1 MDGKPYLVG
10 ITGGSASG
18 KTLFLKSLK
27 EKFGPE
33 EICFISQDD
42 YYKPLDQQVRDEN
55 GEVNFDL
62 PESVDLLRFH
72 ADLLNL
78 AAGKTIKKQSYNFNN
93 PNEPVEWL
101 DFKPA
106 PIIIIEGLFI
116 FYYNDIFD
124 MLSLKLFVDA
134 DEDLKLKRRL
144 QRDVTERN
152 IPQDLVLYQWQYHVQ
167 PAFQKYLSPYR
178 EMADIII
185 LNNSHFTTSL
195 QVVENHFKTL
205 LANSKIQTG

>member
-27 EKFGPE
+27 EKFGAD

-62 PESVDLLRFH
+62 PESVDLPRFH

-101 DFKPA
+101 DFNPA

-134 DEDLKLKRRL
+134 DEDLKLQRRL

-205 LANSKIQTG
+205 LAETKIQTG

>member
-1 MDGKPYLVG
+1 MDNKPYLVG

-27 EKFGPE
+27 EKFSSA

-42 YYKPLDQQVRDEN
+42 YYKPLDQQTKDEN

-62 PESVDLLRFH
+62 PEAIDLDRFH
-72 ADLLNL
+72 ADLMNL
-78 AAGKTIKKQSYNFNN
+78 AKGRTIKKQSYNFNN
-93 PNEPVEWL
+93 PNAEVEWL
-101 DFKPA
+101 DFVPA

-116 FYYNDIFD
+116 FHYTDIFD
-124 MLSLKLFVDA
+124 LLALKLFVDA
-134 DEDLKLKRRL
+134 DDEIKFRRRL
-144 QRDVTERN
+144 QRDVKERN
-152 IPQDLVLYQWQYHVQ
+152 IPYDTVVYQWQYHVQ
-167 PAFQKYLSPYR
+167 PAFNKYLAPYK

-185 LNNSHFTTSL
+185 INNSHFTNSL

-205 LANSKIQTG
+205 LEQIPAQP